1 MKGAGAATPR
11 PKGPGLYAQERGP
24 QDGRRI
30 AIATAGAL
38 IVAAV
43 VLVAAVLP
51 AEFGRDPLG
60 TGKALGL
67 LDLYAGAAE
76 PAPPPAALPSDTPPM
91 TMFKVDSVVFTLRP
105 SEGFEYKYRI
115 EKGAKFK

>member
-1 MKGAGAATPR
+1 MTQAGATP
-11 PKGPGLYAQERGP
+11 PGPDRRRQGSGDLAEAFAKA
-24 QDGRRI
+24 DGRRL

-43 VLVAAVLP
+43 ILVAAVLP

-76 PAPPPAALPSDTPPM
+76 PSPPPSAPPSATLPM
-91 TMFKVDSVVFTLRP
+91 TMYKVDSVTFALRP
-105 SEGFEYKYRI
+105 S
-115 EKGAKFK
+115 